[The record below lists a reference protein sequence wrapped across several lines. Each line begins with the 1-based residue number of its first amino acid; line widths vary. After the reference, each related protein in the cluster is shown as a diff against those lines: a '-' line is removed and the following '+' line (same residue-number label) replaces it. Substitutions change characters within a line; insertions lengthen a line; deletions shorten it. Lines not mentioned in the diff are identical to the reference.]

1 MKPNVISRMNC
12 DRIAPY
18 YESLE
23 HLSFGKS
30 LERRRF
36 AFLEETRTS
45 QRAIVC
51 GGGDGRFLARL
62 LRTNSKVQIDFVDI
76 SPRMIELAERRVAG
90 MGRAYRDRVRFH
102 VGDVC
107 EFQARSEAYDLIVTN
122 FFLDCFSDT
131 ELANV
136 VTRLAGWG
144 SPRGRWLVSDFC
156 EADGA
161 IRHLWTSAIIR
172 GVYGAFRI
180 TTGLR
185 VTSLANYMAALA
197 RVGYRLRHEETALG
211 GLLQSSLLTCDH

>member
-1 MKPNVISRMNC
+1 MKTNAISRMNC

-18 YESLE
+18 YQSLE

-45 QRAIVC
+45 RRAVVC

-62 LRTNSKVQIDFVDI
+62 LRTNSKVQIDFVEI

-90 MGRAYRDRVRFH
+90 MGRTYRDRVRFH
-102 VGDVC
+102 VADVC
-107 EFQARSEAYDLIVTN
+107 EFQAQSEAYDLIVTN

-144 SPRGRWLVSDFC
+144 AARGRWLVSDFC

-161 IRHLWTSAIIR
+161 IRHFWTSAIIR
-172 GVYGAFRI
+172 GIYGAFRI

-185 VTSLANYMAALA
+185 VTSLANYMTALA
-197 RVGYRLRHEETALG
+197 RVGYRKRHEETALG
-211 GLLQSSLLTCDH
+211 GLLQSSLLARDH